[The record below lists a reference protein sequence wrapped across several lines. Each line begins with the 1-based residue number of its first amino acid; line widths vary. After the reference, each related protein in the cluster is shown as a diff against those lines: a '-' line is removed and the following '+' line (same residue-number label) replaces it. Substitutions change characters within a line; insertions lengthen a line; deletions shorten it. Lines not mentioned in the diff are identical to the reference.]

1 MQTKKRNLKKQ
12 LQEKHKIYRNQI
24 VNLTRIYKENYYQ
37 SFLETNKTNSKKIWN
52 GIRSKLNMKNTKAN
66 KKYSLLIDK
75 ALTTNVKDI
84 ANHVNTSFTS
94 TAQKLAKKIL
104 TTYNNFENFLKNQKE
119 MSFFIGPIDIKKT
132 ELSQMGFFTKF

>member
-37 SFLETNKTNSKKIWN
+37 AFFGTNKTNSKKIWN

-66 KKYSLLIDK
+66 NKYSLLIDK
-75 ALTTNVKDI
+75 ALTANVKDI

-94 TAQKLAKKIL
+94 TA
-104 TTYNNFENFLKNQKE
+104 
-119 MSFFIGPIDIKKT
+119 
-132 ELSQMGFFTKF
+132 